1 MAVFCI
7 SIATVVR
14 SGQTIFSEMTIKS
27 VKKIM
32 AAVAMLVICGQ
43 TLCATETYP
52 KREVRAVWVTPI
64 NNGWPTSGSYG
75 NITSMQNECQTILN
89 RAKECGFNAIYFHCR
104 PMADRLYNKTSY
116 THAGTTYTVYEP
128 QSKYVSGTRGTTT
141 TFDALEYWVSEAHK
155 RGMELHAWVNPL
167 RWVTMSGAHVKGDIT
182 TEYKNVYNDVAVKDW
197 MITAQQKN
205 ADGTIKET
213 RFTFNPGDSR
223 AMARLKNVCAVITG
237 NYDIDGLVF
246 DDYFYPDY
254 IAQNS
259 SADDW
264 SDYEKYTAG
273 GGTLSIGD
281 WRRENVNAM
290 VRMVDEITHSIKP
303 YVKFGIGPAG
313 ASWMGARKEDGL
325 EGLTYTSN
333 GKANYFS
340 YTYDGRTTTASDW
353 QYDGLFSDVI
363 AWMREGTIDYVSP
376 QIYWNTTGDT
386 SVPGSAA
393 PRNPFGPLAK
403 WWELAGEKFGVH
415 CYPSMSLTFVESADN
430 DASYAELMKQLKYT
444 RETSKTDNLGAVA
457 YSSRTLLG
465 PDSRYKANIRWKYKQ
480 QFYNKPAATPTIN
493 GDKGSNPGKISG
505 FKLSGTTLSWNAI
518 SGMRYIA
525 YAIPTTVDPVE
536 ASSVDHNG
544 FKAEY
549 MLDNMLYSNSVS
561 VEGKTSGYWY
571 AVAPLDRYGNEW
583 DYTTYGNVPAS
594 QMAEVTLLSPA
605 DGVTSEWVQNFSY
618 TGTSGATFAFE
629 LAEDAL
635 FSKIVASQTSTAT
648 SATVD
653 MVNFTS
659 GKTYYWRVTASKT
672 GYKNAVSLARKLVI
686 PQKSNL
692 GAVTLV
698 SPADGVIAVR
708 QQVFEWND
716 GAGADSYV
724 LEISRNADFSS
735 MEAKVPTTA
744 KKVTF
749 DMTYLD
755 INTKYYWRVRS
766 VKTYHNDALS
776 ESRSFN
782 TPDVSQLDAPRLDYP
797 IWGEKV
803 TGDFCF
809 TFGQVG
815 ATSYILEVSTD
826 LDFNNIFFTA
836 SSGWNTVSTCLQY
849 SVPLNLFP
857 QGTYYWR
864 VKVSK
869 NNYKDNVSV
878 KQHFIVGSGETL
890 SNYVP
895 YRDPSSY
902 NMHENKLMLTNLW
915 VRDASHNPF
924 GYDESDVRD
933 MTARGDLNGDQN
945 GADIVYLAYKAG
957 SALLRLDGST
967 GRELNPLSLSFDSK
981 FNSSLWAPNGVLV
994 DADNNLLVHNLRIS
1008 GNLTIAK
1015 VDVRTG
1021 ACTTVFAQAA
1031 SSRVDHLSVY
1041 GSVDGNFTVFAAGP
1055 DGSPRTTKVHR
1066 WVVSSG
1072 NVSGPETMNLG
1083 DKGPAP
1089 RILAVDGST
1098 FYLDG
1103 YNDVVSRYS
1112 FVNNASTAQSATAS
1126 ASSFHTLAKTGNGMA
1141 IFQHD
1146 GQWYMV
1152 MADGTCDGKSV
1163 DRWKIARGDYY
1174 PGGFSGSL
1182 EMWNFPETGLG
1193 SADRPSLDYA
1203 MPVAVVQRD
1212 SQNALTRAAG
1222 AQTSTIYAYSSGNG
1236 LAAYTLGKQVVTAV
1250 DAIETDM
1257 APQPK
1262 LYGNNLDFGCEVDS
1276 YQVYDMSGR
1285 IVAQG
1290 SGVHNAELSLL
1301 SGVYI
1306 VIVEKAGIRNSTR
1319 ISLR

>member
-1 MAVFCI
+1 
-7 SIATVVR
+7 
-14 SGQTIFSEMTIKS
+14 
-27 VKKIM
+27 M

-43 TLCATETYP
+43 TLYAAETYP

-64 NNGWPTSGSYG
+64 NGGWPTWNSYG
-75 NITSMQNECQTILN
+75 SVASMQSECQTILN

-116 THAGTTYTVYEP
+116 THAGETYTVYEP

-167 RWVTMSGAHVKGDIT
+167 RWCNVSGKQEKGYIPE
-182 TEYKNVYNDVAVKDW
+182 EYKSVRNDKDVKDW
-197 MITAQQKN
+197 MITSFQDNMTK
-205 ADGTIKET
+205 
-213 RFTFNPGDSR
+213 FTFNPGDSR
-223 AMARLKNVCAVITG
+223 AMSRLKSVCTVITG

-254 IAQNS
+254 IAEDS

-264 SDYEKYTAG
+264 SYYQTYVND

-290 VRMVDEITHSIKP
+290 VRMVDEVVHNIKP

-313 ASWMGARKEDGL
+313 ASWKGVRKEDGL
-325 EGLTYTSN
+325 EGLSYTST
-333 GKANYFS
+333 GKASYFS
-340 YTYDGRTTTASDW
+340 YTYDDRTTTASDW

-457 YSSRTLLG
+457 YSNRTLLG
-465 PDSRYKANIRWKYKQ
+465 PSDSYYKKNIRWKYKQ

-505 FKLSGTTLSWNAI
+505 IKRSGTTLSWDSI

-525 YAIPTTVDPVE
+525 YAIPTKVDPVD

-583 DYTTYGNVPAS
+583 DYTTYGDVPAS
-594 QMAEVTLLSPA
+594 QMAEVKLLSP
-605 DGVTSEWVQNFSY
+605 DDRVTSEWVQNFSY
-618 TGTSGATFAFE
+618 SGTDGATFAFE
-629 LAEDAL
+629 LAEDASFL
-635 FSKIVASQTSTAT
+635 KIVASQTSTST
-648 SATVD
+648 SASVD

-672 GYKNAVSLARKLVI
+672 GYKNAVSPARELVI

-698 SPADGVIAVR
+698 SPANRVIAVR

-869 NNYKDNVSV
+869 SNYKDNVSV

-902 NMHENKLMLTNLW
+902 NMQENKLMLTNLW

-924 GYDESDVRD
+924 GYGESDVRD

-967 GRELNPLSLSFDSK
+967 GRELDPLQLKFDDK
-981 FNSSLWAPNGVLV
+981 FNRGEKNDLAPNGVLV
-994 DADNNLLVHNLRIS
+994 DDDNNLLVHNLCTG
-1008 GNLTIAK
+1008 GNLTIGK

-1021 ACTTVFAQAA
+1021 VCSTIFAQTPP
-1031 SSRVDHLSVY
+1031 SPIRVDHISLY
-1041 GSVDGNFTVFAAGP
+1041 GSVDGNFTVFGT
-1055 DGSPRTTKVHR
+1055 GSTGTPPNRVTRVFR

-1072 NVSGPETMNLG
+1072 NVSGPQTMNLG

-1126 ASSFHTLAKTGNGMA
+1126 ASSFHTLAEKGNGMT

-1152 MADGTCDGKSV
+1152 MADGTCNGNSV
-1163 DRWKIARGDYY
+1163 DRWKIARGDNYHT
-1174 PGGFSGSL
+1174 GFNGSTG
-1182 EMWNFPETGLG
+1182 MWDFPESGLG
-1193 SADRPSLDYA
+1193 SANRASTDYG

-1306 VIVEKAGIRNSTR
+1306 VFVEKAGIRTSTR

>member
-1 MAVFCI
+1 
-7 SIATVVR
+7 
-14 SGQTIFSEMTIKS
+14 
-27 VKKIM
+27 M

-43 TLCATETYP
+43 TLCAAETYP

-64 NNGWPTSGSYG
+64 NSGWPTSSSYG
-75 NITSMQNECQTILN
+75 KVTSMQNECQTILD
-89 RAKECGFNAIYFHCR
+89 RAKECGFNTIYFHCR

-116 THAGTTYTVYEP
+116 THAGTKYTVYEP

-182 TEYKNVYNDVAVKDW
+182 TEYSNVSNDVAVKDW

-205 ADGTIKET
+205 SDGSISTK
-213 RFTFNPGDSR
+213 FTFNPGDPR
-223 AMARLKNVCAVITG
+223 AMSRLKSVCAVITG

-254 IAQNS
+254 IAQDS

-264 SDYEKYTAG
+264 SYYQTYANN
-273 GGTLSIGD
+273 GGTMSIAD

-303 YVKFGIGPAG
+303 YIKFGIGPAG
-313 ASWMGARKEDGL
+313 TAWRGAHRDDGL
-325 EGLTYTSN
+325 EGLTYFYTSGLAN
-333 GKANYFS
+333 GFS
-340 YTYDGRTTTASDW
+340 YTYDGKTTTASDW

-376 QIYWNTTGDT
+376 QLYWKTDHSTN
-386 SVPGSAA
+386 A
-393 PRNPFGPLAK
+393 FGPMVR
-403 WWELAGEKFGVH
+403 WWNLTAEKFGIH
-415 CYPSMSLTFVESADN
+415 CYPSMSLSFVESADN
-430 DASYAELMKQLKYT
+430 DASYAEVMKQLKYT
-444 RETSKTDNLGAVA
+444 RETSNVNNLGAVA
-457 YSSRTLLG
+457 YSNRTLLG
-465 PDSRYKANIRWKYKQ
+465 PSSSYYKANIRWKYKQ
-480 QFYNKPAATPTIN
+480 QFYNKPAATSTIN
-493 GDKGSNPGKISG
+493 GDRGSNPGKISG
-505 FKLSGTTLSWNAI
+505 IKLSGTTLSWNAI

-605 DGVTSEWVQNFSY
+605 DGATSEWVQNFSY
-618 TGTSGATFAFE
+618 SGTDGATFAFE
-629 LAEDAL
+629 LAEDAS

-648 SATVD
+648 SALVD

-672 GYKNAVSLARKLVI
+672 GYKNAVSPARKLVI

-698 SPADGVIAVR
+698 SPADGVIAAR
-708 QQVFEWND
+708 QQVFEWVDN
-716 GAGADSYV
+716 AGADSYV
-724 LEISRNADFSS
+724 LEISQKADFSS
-735 MEAKVPTTA
+735 IAAKMPTSA
-744 KKVTF
+744 NKVTF

-755 INTKYYWRVRS
+755 INAKYYWRVRS

-782 TPDVSQLDAPRLDYP
+782 TPDVPQLDAPRLDYP

-836 SSGWNTVSTCLQY
+836 SSGWNTVSSCLQY

-869 NNYKDNVSV
+869 SNYKDNVSV

-890 SNYVP
+890 SDYVP

-933 MTARGDLNGDQN
+933 MTARGDQNGDQN
-945 GADIVYLAYKAG
+945 GADIVYLAYKG
-957 SALLRLDGST
+957 KSSLLRLDGST

-994 DADNNLLVHNLRIS
+994 DADNNLLVHNLRTS
-1008 GNLTIAK
+1008 GNLTIAR
-1015 VDVRTG
+1015 VNVRTG

-1041 GSVDGNFTVFAAGP
+1041 GSVNGNFTVFAAGS
-1055 DGSPRTTKVHR
+1055 DGSPRITKVHR
-1066 WVVSSG
+1066 WVVRSG

-1103 YNDVVSRYS
+1103 YNDVVCRYS
-1112 FVNNASTAQSATAS
+1112 FVNNASTEQSATAS
-1126 ASSFHTLAKTGNGMA
+1126 ASSSHTLAKKGNGMA

-1163 DRWKIARGDYY
+1163 DRWKIARGDNYHT
-1174 PGGFSGSL
+1174 GFNGSTG
-1182 EMWNFPETGLG
+1182 MWDFPESGLG
-1193 SADRPSLDYA
+1193 SANRGSADYG

-1290 SGVHNAELSLL
+1290 SGVRNTELSLL

-1306 VIVEKAGIRNSTR
+1306 VTVEKAGIRTSTR

>member
-1 MAVFCI
+1 
-7 SIATVVR
+7 
-14 SGQTIFSEMTIKS
+14 
-27 VKKIM
+27 M

-43 TLCATETYP
+43 TLYAAETYP

-64 NNGWPTSGSYG
+64 NGGWPSASYSDVA
-75 NITSMQNECQTILN
+75 SMQSECQTILN

-116 THAGTTYTVYEP
+116 THAGTKYTVYEP
-128 QSKYVSGTRGTTT
+128 QSKYVSGTRGKGTD
-141 TFDALEYWVSEAHK
+141 FDALEYWVSEAHK

-167 RWVTMSGAHVKGDIT
+167 RWCNMSGAHKKGDIP
-182 TEYKNVYNDVAVKDW
+182 TEYEKVEKDVEVKDW

-205 ADGTIKET
+205 KDGTIKET

-223 AMARLKNVCAVITG
+223 AMSRLKSVCAVITG

-254 IAQNS
+254 IAEDN

-264 SDYEKYTAG
+264 SYYEEYTGKG
-273 GGTLSIGD
+273 GKLSIGD

-290 VRMVDEITHSIKP
+290 VRKVDEITHSIKP
-303 YVKFGIGPAG
+303 YIKFGIGPAG
-313 ASWMGARKEDGL
+313 ASWKGAREEDGL
-325 EGLTYTSN
+325 EGLTYTSA
-333 GKANYFS
+333 GKASSFS
-340 YTYDGRTTTASDW
+340 YTYDGRTTTADDW
-353 QYDGLFSDVI
+353 QYRGLFSDVI

-376 QIYWNTTGDT
+376 QLYWKTDHSTN
-386 SVPGSAA
+386 A
-393 PRNPFGPLAK
+393 FGPLAK
-403 WWELAGEKFGVH
+403 WWELAGEKFGIH

-457 YSSRTLLG
+457 YSNRTLLG
-465 PDSRYKANIRWKYKQ
+465 PSSSYYKANIRWKYNQ

-493 GDKGSNPGKISG
+493 GDKGSNPGKITG
-505 FKLSGTTLSWNAI
+505 IKLSDKTLSWTEM

-525 YAIPTTVDPVE
+525 YAIPTTVDPVD

-594 QMAEVTLLSPA
+594 LMAEVTLLSPA
-605 DGVTSEWVQNFSY
+605 DGAKSEWVQNFRYS
-618 TGTSGATFAFE
+618 GTDGATFAFE
-629 LAEDAL
+629 LAEDAS
-635 FSKIVASQTSTAT
+635 FSKIVASQTSTST
-648 SATVD
+648 SASVD

-672 GYKNAVSLARKLVI
+672 GYKNAVSPARKLVI

-698 SPADGVIAVR
+698 LPADGVIAVR

-782 TPDVSQLDAPRLDYP
+782 SPDVSQLDAPRLDYP

-890 SNYVP
+890 SDYVP

-902 NMHENKLMLTNLW
+902 NMQENKLMLTNLW

-924 GYDESDVRD
+924 GYDEYDVRD

-945 GADIVYLAYKAG
+945 GADIVYLAYKG
-957 SALLRLDGST
+957 QSSLLRLDGST

-981 FNSSLWAPNGVLV
+981 FNSSLAPNGVLV
-994 DADNNLLVHNLRIS
+994 DADNNLLVHNLCTG
-1008 GNLTIAK
+1008 GNLTIGK

-1021 ACTTVFAQAA
+1021 VCSTIFAQTPP
-1031 SSRVDHLSVY
+1031 SPIRVDHISLY
-1041 GSVDGNFTVFAAGP
+1041 GSVDGNFTVFAT
-1055 DGSPRTTKVHR
+1055 GSTGTPPNRVTRVYR
-1066 WVVSSG
+1066 WVVNSG
-1072 NVSGPETMNLG
+1072 KVSGPETMNLG
-1083 DKGPAP
+1083 DKGPAA

-1103 YNDVVSRYS
+1103 FNDVVSRYS
-1112 FVNNASTAQSATAS
+1112 FVNNASTAQSANATAS
-1126 ASSFHTLAKTGNGMA
+1126 SNHSLEIVGNGMA
-1141 IFQHD
+1141 MFQHD
-1146 GQWYMV
+1146 GKWYMV
-1152 MADGTCDGKSV
+1152 MANGNCGYNNKVTV
-1163 DRWKIARGDYY
+1163 DRWKIACGDYY
-1174 PGGFSGSL
+1174 PGGFSGSMD
-1182 EMWNFPETGLG
+1182 MWEFPDAGIG
-1193 SADRPSLDYA
+1193 SVKRGSSDFA

-1212 SQNALTRAAG
+1212 SQNALTRDAG
-1222 AQTSTIYAYSSGNG
+1222 AQTSTIYVYSSGNG

-1290 SGVHNAELSLL
+1290 SGVHNAELTLRP
-1301 SGVYI
+1301 GVYI
-1306 VIVEKAGIRNSTR
+1306 VIVEKAGIRTSTR

>member
-1 MAVFCI
+1 
-7 SIATVVR
+7 
-14 SGQTIFSEMTIKS
+14 
-27 VKKIM
+27 M

-43 TLCATETYP
+43 TLYAAETYP

-64 NNGWPTSGSYG
+64 NGGWPTWNSYG
-75 NITSMQNECQTILN
+75 SVATMKSECQTILN

-116 THAGTTYTVYEP
+116 THNGTEYIVYEP

-141 TFDALEYWVSEAHK
+141 SFDALAYWVEQAHA

-167 RWVTMSGAHVKGDIT
+167 RWCNVSGKQEKGYIPK
-182 TEYKNVYNDVAVKDW
+182 EYESVRNDKDVKDW
-197 MITAQQKN
+197 MITSFQDNMTK
-205 ADGTIKET
+205 
-213 RFTFNPGDSR
+213 FTFNPGDSR
-223 AMARLKNVCAVITG
+223 TTYRLKSVCAVITG

-254 IAQNS
+254 IAQDNT
-259 SADDW
+259 ADDW
-264 SDYEKYTAG
+264 SYYETYKNK
-273 GGTLSIGD
+273 GGTMSIGD

-303 YVKFGIGPAG
+303 YIKFGIGPAG
-313 ASWMGARKEDGL
+313 ASWKGVRKEDGL
-325 EGLTYTSN
+325 EGLSYTST
-333 GKANYFS
+333 GKASYFS
-340 YTYDGRTTTASDW
+340 YTYDGRTTKADDW

-386 SVPGSAA
+386 SVPGTAVSK
-393 PRNPFGPLAK
+393 NPFGPLAK

-430 DASYAELMKQLKYT
+430 NASYAEVMKQLKYT
-444 RETSKTDNLGAVA
+444 RETSNVNNLGAVA
-457 YSSRTLLG
+457 YSNRTLLG
-465 PDSRYKANIRWKYKQ
+465 PSDSYYKANIRWKYKQ

-493 GDKGSNPGKISG
+493 GDRGSNPGKISG
-505 FKLSGTTLSWNAI
+505 IKLSGTTLSWNAI

-525 YAIPTTVDPVE
+525 YAIPTTVDPAE

-594 QMAEVTLLSPA
+594 LMAEVTLLSPA
-605 DGVTSEWVQNFSY
+605 DGAKSEWVQNFRYS
-618 TGTSGATFAFE
+618 GTDGATFAFE
-629 LAEDAL
+629 LAEDAS
-635 FSKIVASQTSTAT
+635 FSKIVASQTSTST
-648 SATVD
+648 SASVD

-672 GYKNAVSLARKLVI
+672 GYKNAVSPARKLVI

-708 QQVFEWND
+708 QQVFEWAD
-716 GAGADSYV
+716 KAGADSYV
-724 LEISRNADFSS
+724 LEISKKADFSS
-735 MEAKVPTTA
+735 IEAKMPTSA

-869 NNYKDNVSV
+869 SNYKDNVSV
-878 KQHFIVGSGETL
+878 KQHFIVGSGETV

-902 NMHENKLMLTNLW
+902 NMQENKLMLTNLW

-924 GYDESDVRD
+924 GYDEGDVRD
-933 MTARGDLNGDQN
+933 MTARGDKNGDQN
-945 GADIVYLAYKAG
+945 GADIVYLAYKG
-957 SALLRLDGST
+957 KSSLLRLDGST

-981 FNSSLWAPNGVLV
+981 FNSSTAPNGVLV
-994 DADNNLLVHNLRIS
+994 DADNNLLVHNLRTS

-1015 VDVRTG
+1015 VNVRTG

-1041 GSVDGNFTVFAAGP
+1041 GSVDGNFTVFAAGS
-1055 DGSPRTTKVHR
+1055 DGSPRTTKVFR

-1072 NVSGPETMNLG
+1072 NVSGPQTMNLG

-1112 FVNNASTAQSATAS
+1112 FVNNASTAQSANATAS
-1126 ASSFHTLAKTGNGMA
+1126 SNHSLEIVGNGMA
-1141 IFQHD
+1141 MFQHD
-1146 GQWYMV
+1146 GKWYMV
-1152 MADGTCDGKSV
+1152 MANGNCGYNNKVTV
-1163 DRWKIARGDYY
+1163 DRWKIACGDYY
-1174 PGGFSGSL
+1174 PGGFSGSMD
-1182 EMWNFPETGLG
+1182 MWEFPDAGIG
-1193 SADRPSLDYA
+1193 SVKRGSSDFA

-1262 LYGNNLDFGCEVDS
+1262 LYGNNLDFGCEVDG

-1306 VIVEKAGIRNSTR
+1306 VIVEKAGTRTSTR